1 MNKNYLYFVFIL
13 LIASVN
19 LQAQNDYAYFWKAGN
34 VIAQKSI
41 KPVDLDSITFK
52 RSSFVTICS
61 QVWSTSNL
69 NVTTYTDGTVLPQ
82 VTDLTTWANMTT
94 GAWCYYNFDS
104 ANGAIYGKLY
114 NWYAVAGIYNA
125 ASLTNPSLR
134 KKLAPI
140 GWHIPSDAEWTT
152 LTDCLGGESVA
163 GGKMKET
170 GSAHWKIGNIASN
183 SSDFRGLPGGNLYLN
198 NGISVNFGG
207 IKIYGNWWSS
217 TEYDATNSKL
227 RALQYSLVKV
237 TSGSLNK
244 IYGLSVRCLKD

>member
-1 MNKNYLYFVFIL
+1 MKKNYLYFVFIL
-13 LIASVN
+13 LIVSVN

-61 QVWSTSNL
+61 QVWRTSNL

-82 VTDLTTWANMTT
+82 VTDITTWVNLTT
-94 GAWCYYNFDS
+94 GAWCYYNFDF
-104 ANGAIYGKLY
+104 ANGAKYGKLY

-140 GWHIPSDAEWTT
+140 GWHIPSDEEWTT

-170 GSAHWKIGNIASN
+170 GSAHWLTGNQASN
-183 SSDFRGLPGGNLYLN
+183 SSDFRGLPGGTLLSLQSGFLWINR
-198 NGISVNFGG
+198 
-207 IKIYGNWWSS
+207 KGNWWSS
-217 TEYDATNSKL
+217 TDQPIYPWARSLDAGVSCS
-227 RALQYSLVKV
+227 RDGFVK
-237 TSGSLNK
+237 SA
-244 IYGLSVRCLKD
+244 GLSVRCIRD